1 MKRLHL
7 APLLLGCLLATPA
20 MADAMDDTVSGSA
33 YAREQIRTG
42 QDKAHACT
50 TCHGLDGRRQG
61 GNMPVIGGREY
72 DHLLYEMGRYQ
83 RADRFHPVMTLLM
96 QNFDA
101 GDLADIATFFA
112 SVNRSRQAANPY
124 TTN

>member
-1 MKRLHL
+1 MKCLRF

-33 YAREQIRTG
+33 YVREQIRAG
-42 QDKAHACT
+42 QDKAQACT

-61 GNMPVIGGREY
+61 GSMPVIGGRDY
-72 DHLLYEMGRYQ
+72 DYLLYQMGRFQ

-101 GDLADIATFFA
+101 DDLADIATFFA
-112 SVNRSRQAANPY
+112 SMNRNRQAANPY
-124 TTN
+124 MTN